1 MGKSRND
8 RRRRRDYDDRGEVD
22 ERRDERR
29 RRKHQK
35 RFRDDMGRDLTFNN
49 NGYVETAETE

>member
-8 RRRRRDYDDRGEVD
+8 RHRRRDYDDREVD

-35 RFRDDMGRDLTFNN
+35 RWKDESGRDLAYNN
-49 NGYVETAETE
+49 NGYVETE